1 MVRNDSSAMGKGSEM
16 GKAIR
21 RSDIDPS
28 IKKNEA
34 RISKLDIKVWN

>member
-1 MVRNDSSAMGKGSEM
+1 MGRGRGM

-34 RISKLDIKVWN
+34 QISKLDIEVWN